1 MVKLGKELLDF
12 LSSDDLNEV
21 RKELYGL
28 LKEDSSSSNE
38 IYVYY
43 LVHLKNLV
51 EIVKSGG
58 IKCRDMSNMITDL
71 SVEEVQ
77 NKRNNIILRLAR
89 DIAPNEA
96 TTDKNAQNI
105 PPYEKPLYEKI
116 NKKIHQCVN
125 FYWNPLNDTFY
136 AFQRNAFL
144 LEVDD
149 TDNKY
154 GIVCVLEMRLKDFFE
169 DSKIYW
175 TTSEKNLA
183 SDKFASFAKS
193 KYGEFNWK
201 TIFSVK
207 DNKNTDGAGY
217 KTNNQ
222 FRSAEFVVFCEN
234 SEQVNKNSDPIPI
247 RFIKR
252 ILVHNQS
259 LDKTKDKLRLY
270 PSVQR
275 LVFPLE
281 SLKVFHSKKILLNA
295 EINMVQKLLELKDL
309 NLSVQFIENFCEL
322 INTFSKFKEYLGCT
336 LTEEYFFKNKNIA
349 HSIHGIGHTTRV
361 MFWAHV
367 LCFLFDIDKQKE
379 KSVLYAAFIHDLGRK
394 SNDSNEEQGSD
405 SVKKY
410 ENFLREKIPHDY
422 IESCKN
428 AVIYSCKKDSRCPEE
443 YKDDM
448 WKILKY
454 ADVLDRGLSDS
465 HKGIYSNQKIL
476 SEGCDVDSLMLSYP
490 QELKEK
496 IAWLAYYV
504 VSITHYT
511 KWSDDSFMDF
521 KKEIIKSLKAI
532 SGNNILSPDEKE
544 TADKMLGYLSTEEI
558 FKNKKT

>member
-12 LSSDDLNEV
+12 LYADDLNEA

-28 LKEDSSSSNE
+28 LKVESSSSNE

-43 LVHLKNLV
+43 LVHLKNLM

-58 IKCRDMSNMITDL
+58 IKCREMSNMITDL
-71 SVEEVQ
+71 SGEEVQ

-105 PPYEKPLYEKI
+105 PPCEKSLYEKI

-144 LEVDD
+144 LDEDD
-149 TDNKY
+149 TDDKY
-154 GIVCVLEMRLKDFFE
+154 GIVCVLEMGLKDFLE

-207 DNKNTDGAGY
+207 DNKNTDDAGY

-222 FRSAEFVVFCEN
+222 FRSAEFVVFREN
-234 SEQVNKNSDPIPI
+234 SGQANKNSAPLPV

-252 ILVHNQS
+252 ILVPNQS

-270 PSVQR
+270 SSVQR

-322 INTFSKFKEYLGCT
+322 INTFSKFKEHLGCT
-336 LTEEYFFKNKNIA
+336 LTKEYFFKNKNMA

-361 MFWAHV
+361 MFWVHV
-367 LCFLFDIDKQKE
+367 LCYLFDIDKQKE
-379 KSVLYAAFIHDLGRK
+379 KSVLYAAFIHELGRK
-394 SNDSNEEQGSD
+394 SNDPNEEHGSD

-410 ENFLREKIPHDY
+410 ENFFREKIPHEY
-422 IESCKN
+422 VESCKN
-428 AVIYSCKKDSRCPEE
+428 AVICISNDDCRCSDK
-443 YKDDM
+443 YNGDI
-448 WKILKY
+448 WIRKILND
-454 ADVLDRGLSDS
+454 ADVLDRGRSS
-465 HKGIYSNQKIL
+465 SPKGIYLNQKIL
-476 SEGCDVDSLMLSYP
+476 SDGCDVDSLMLSYP

-496 IAWLAYYV
+496 IAWLAYNII
-504 VSITHYT
+504 SITRYT

-532 SGNNILSPDEKE
+532 SRNNILSPDEKE
-544 TADKMLGYLSTEEI
+544 TADKMLGYLST
-558 FKNKKT
+558 